1 MPGNKS
7 KARERERKEEEAARD
22 YRARDF
28 LGWSSFAVLFRCLL
42 DFFQFVCVFFKFIR
56 AL

>member
-7 KARERERKEEEAARD
+7 KARERERKEEEAGRD

-28 LGWSSFAVLFRCLL
+28 LAGHLSRFYSDV
-42 DFFQFVCVFFKFIR
+42 D
-56 AL
+56 